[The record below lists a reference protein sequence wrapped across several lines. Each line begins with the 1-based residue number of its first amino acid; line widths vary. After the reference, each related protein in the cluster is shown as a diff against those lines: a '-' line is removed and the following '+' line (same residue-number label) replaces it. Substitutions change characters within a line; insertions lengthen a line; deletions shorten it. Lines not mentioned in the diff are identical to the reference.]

1 MSKTFDQGKDEV
13 AKLCQYFA
21 TNRQS
26 FLAPGVKEA
35 HVRQSLIDPFFE
47 ALGWDV
53 RNASM
58 AAPQYRE
65 VIPEDSLEVEGQQ
78 KAPDYTFRVGTLPK
92 FYVEA
97 KKCGVNIS
105 ADPAQ
110 AYQLRRYGFSA
121 KLALSILTDFE
132 ELGVYDCGSRPR
144 PTDKASH
151 ARIQYFGFSEYPD
164 RWREIWDV
172 FSRESVWSGTFDQY
186 AASKR
191 KRGTSEV
198 DSEFLKDI
206 EGWRDALARNLALR
220 NGDLLVDDLNAAV
233 QRIIDR
239 IVFLRMA
246 EDRGLESCGQLLKLC
261 ERPKI
266 YDRFMSEL
274 CRKADEKYNSGLF
287 HFQKEP
293 GVSDAPD
300 TLTPRLVVEDNAIKP
315 ILQSLYFEHG
325 CPYHFGVLPV
335 EILGTVY
342 ERFLGKVIRLTAGHQ
357 AKVEEKPEVRKA
369 GGVYYTPAYIVNYIV
384 HNTIG
389 KQIEGKSPADLAGG
403 KTMPPFRVLDMA
415 CGSGSFL
422 LGAYSFLL
430 DHCLKWY
437 QANLS
442 KKHAKAVYQNA
453 KGETCLT
460 IGERKRILTTH
471 IYGVDIDQQAVET
484 TKLSLLLKALEGE
497 NDTTLSRQMTLFH
510 ERALPNLSDN
520 IKCGNSLIASDFSMV
535 PEDLVRV
542 HAFDWPAQFPD
553 AMKAGGFDAIVGNP
567 PYRRELDY
575 KHLLDQI
582 ALGDF
587 GRKYRSPRMDLWYYF
602 VHRGLEILK
611 PSGLLSFIVNAYWT
625 SGTGAEKL
633 IAALRDLAH
642 LDEVFFFGKL
652 KVFQN
657 VSGQH
662 MVLRVSNGPSP
673 KPTLVKLVRPSEET
687 TAEPFVLGTGH
698 VEAFDKTGNELF
710 RHGKVDLQPCASG
723 LMAKIEEGTPIE
735 KLGKVRQGIAEN
747 PASINRKTNESFGGR
762 WQVGEGVFTLRP
774 AELSRLRLSKE
785 EQALL
790 RPYHDLSDLGRFLLA
805 DRPSLS
811 LIYSTRNT
819 CPDIARYPRL
829 HAHLKRFRQIM
840 EKRRETQNRANSWWH
855 LHWPRDENVWQTPK
869 IVALQMAK
877 RPSFAVARR
886 AVYVPFSVNV
896 FVPNPEISEDLNYF
910 AGLMN
915 SKLLWS
921 WYSHYAKRRGVGLEI
936 NGNVLER
943 TPIRR
948 INFANAG
955 DKARHD
961 KLVLLVEKMLALTPK
976 LRGATS
982 ESEKAAYQ
990 NAVTTTDAEID
1001 RLVYELYGLTE
1012 EEIKIVEGEC

>member
-26 FLAPGVKEA
+26 FLSPGVKEA

-65 VIPEDSLEVEGQQ
+65 VITEDSLDVEGHQ
-78 KAPDYTFRVGTLPK
+78 KAPDYTFRLGTLPK

-105 ADPAQ
+105 ADPGP
-110 AYQLRRYGFSA
+110 AYQLRCYGFSA

-132 ELGVYDCGSRPR
+132 ELGVYDCAYRPR
-144 PTDKASH
+144 PGDKASH
-151 ARIQYFGFSEYPD
+151 ARIQYLCFTEYPD

-172 FSRESVWSGTFDQY
+172 LSREAVWSGTFDQY

-206 EGWRDALARNLALR
+206 EGWRDVLARNLALR
-220 NGDLLVDDLNAAV
+220 NSDLSVDDLNAAV

-246 EDRGLESCGQLLKLC
+246 EDRGLESYGQLLKLC
-261 ERPKI
+261 EQPDI
-266 YDRFMSEL
+266 YDRFMSGL
-274 CRKADEKYNSGLF
+274 CRTADEKYNSGLF

-300 TLTPRLVVEDNAIKP
+300 TLTPRLAVDDNALKP

-325 CPYHFGVLPV
+325 SPYNFGVLPV

-357 AKVEEKPEVRKA
+357 AKVEEKPELRKA

-384 HNTIG
+384 LNTIG

-403 KTMPPFRVLDMA
+403 KTKPPFRVLDMA

-422 LGAYSFLL
+422 LGAYQFLL
-430 DHCLKWY
+430 DHCLKWH
-437 QANLS
+437 QSNLS

-453 KGETCLT
+453 KGETRLT
-460 IGERKRILTTH
+460 IAERKRILTTH
-471 IYGVDIDQQAVET
+471 IYGVDIDRQAVET

-662 MVLRVSNGPSP
+662 MVLRVSNGSSP

-774 AELSRLRLSKE
+774 AELSRLRLSKG

-961 KLVLLVEKMLALTPK
+961 KLVLLVEKMLALMPK

-982 ESEKAAYQ
+982 ESEKATLQ

-1012 EEIKIVEGEC
+1012 EEIKIVEGKC